1 MNRRAAICG
10 SFSFQV
16 LYTMDELWSQAV
28 QAQRSADWAKTYT
41 LCEALLEQDPHHF
54 GALNLLSLVALSLDQ
69 PGEALTLLDNA
80 LTLVPDEPSAL
91 VNRGAALHKL
101 GRKDE
106 AIVAYRQ
113 AVRVDASFAHGWY
126 NLGTTLKEVG
136 RLQEAEAAL
145 RACIAAQGDYR
156 AGHFNLA
163 NTLMELRQYD
173 AAVFHYDRSLALDP
187 SDPEAY
193 KNRSFAHLMMG
204 RFHQGFE
211 DFEWRWKAPPLD
223 KAWRELGCPQWDGRH
238 ALQGK
243 AILVHAEQGLGDT
256 LQFCRYLQAVKS
268 RGAAQVVFE
277 VQRPL
282 LHLMRMVEG
291 ADVVVPQ
298 GLPLPQ
304 YDFHIPLMSLPR
316 AFGTTP
322 GTIPAPVPYLRAPDG
337 AEARWAAQLP
347 QGTFNIG
354 ICWQGSAKGTEVGK
368 GIPLAAF
375 RPLADFPDVRL
386 FSLQKQ
392 GGEDDW
398 RQAPEGMKVE
408 SFGPAFDSA
417 VPFADTAGVMCNL
430 DLVVTTDTSVAHL
443 AGGLG
448 VPVWVALPHA
458 ADWRWGASGATS
470 PWYPTMRLFRQAS
483 RGQWDA
489 CFHAIRQ
496 ALEAHRRP
504 Q

>member
-1 MNRRAAICG
+1 ME
-10 SFSFQV
+10 
-16 LYTMDELWSQAV
+16 DLWSQAL
-28 QAQRSADWAKTYT
+28 QAQRSGDMAKTYA
-41 LCEALLEQDPHHF
+41 LCEALLAQDPHHF
-54 GALNLLSLVALSLDQ
+54 GALNLLGLLALSVDQ
-69 PGEALTLLDNA
+69 PAEALTLLDSA
-80 LTLVPDEPSAL
+80 LALFPAEPGAL

-106 AIVAYRQ
+106 AIAAYRQ

-136 RLQEAEAAL
+136 QLEEAEAAL
-145 RACIAAQGDYR
+145 RACISAQGDYR

-163 NTLMELRQYD
+163 NTLMELRRYD
-173 AAVFHYDRSLALDP
+173 EAVSHYDRSVELDP
-187 SDPEAY
+187 TEPEAY

-204 RFHQGFE
+204 RFREGFE
-211 DFEWRWKAPPLD
+211 DFEWRWQTPPLD
-223 KAWRELGCPQWDGRH
+223 KAWRDRGCPKWDGKQS
-238 ALQGK
+238 LQGK

-256 LQFCRYLQAVKS
+256 LQFCRYLMAVKAQ
-268 RGAAQVVFE
+268 GAAQVVFE

-298 GLPLPQ
+298 GLPLPA

-316 AFGTTP
+316 ALGTTP
-322 GTIPAPVPYLRAPDG
+322 ATIPAPVPYLGAPSG
-337 AEARWAAQLP
+337 SAEGWRTRLP
-347 QGTFNIG
+347 EDSFNIG

-368 GIPLAAF
+368 GIPLSAF
-375 RPLADFPDVRL
+375 KPLSEVPGVRL

-398 RQAPEGMKVE
+398 RQAPAGMKVE
-408 SFGPAFDSA
+408 SFGPAFDSEI
-417 VPFADTAGVMCNL
+417 PFADTAGVMCNL

-448 VPVWVALPHA
+448 VPVWVALPYA
-458 ADWRWGASGATS
+458 ADWRWRATGS
-470 PWYPTMRLFRQAS
+470 TTPWYPNMRLFRQAQ
-483 RGQWDA
+483 RGQWDS
-489 CFHAIRQ
+489 CFSEIEQ
-496 ALEAHRRP
+496 ALMARIRAL
-504 Q
+504 